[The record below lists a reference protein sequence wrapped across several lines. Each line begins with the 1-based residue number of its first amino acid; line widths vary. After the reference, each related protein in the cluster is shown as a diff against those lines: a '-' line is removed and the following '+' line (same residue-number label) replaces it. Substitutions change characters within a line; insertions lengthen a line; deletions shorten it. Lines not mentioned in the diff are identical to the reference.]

1 MRFIDLFAGLGG
13 FHLALGRLGHECVF
27 ASELDDAL
35 RQVYLRN
42 FGVLPYGDIRTVEM
56 RSIPDHD
63 ILCAGFP
70 CQPFSKAGY
79 QNGLWDP
86 VDGTLFRDI
95 VNIVRE
101 RQPEYLILENV
112 PHLERHNDG
121 KTWATIRATIED
133 AGYDLDV
140 RRYSPH
146 QFGIPQIRDRLY
158 VVGKLGG
165 LGGFTWPEPDNP
177 KPTLSIRDVLDA
189 NPADAHPIPDQ
200 VKRCMLVWQ
209 EFLDQFPRDSK
220 LPSFPIWSMEFGATY
235 PYEDKTP
242 HSSRVR
248 DLRQMAGSHG
258 QPLIGWTRQQ
268 AYEGLPSH
276 ARTADAAFPNWKVQF
291 IRQNRDLYTEHK
303 AWIDGWLPKIVNFP
317 SSFQKFEWNCQ
328 GEERVI
334 RKFVLQVR
342 ASGLRV
348 KRPTTAPSLVAMTST
363 QVPIVGWEDRYM
375 TPEECKRLQ
384 SMDELRHLPDAR
396 NKAYEA
402 LGNAI
407 NVDVV
412 ERITRAL
419 TAKPSATTVAD
430 LSPTSLVPALFE
442 YPTALPS

>member
-1 MRFIDLFAGLGG
+1 MLNRWNFLKTG
-13 FHLALGRLGHECVF
+13 FYEGI
-27 ASELDDAL
+27 
-35 RQVYLRN
+35 N
-42 FGVLPYGDIRTVEM
+42 FGILPYGDIRTVEM
-56 RSIPDHD
+56 RSIPDHS
-63 ILCAGFP
+63 ILSAGFP

-86 VDGTLFRDI
+86 IDGTLFRDI

-121 KTWATIRATIED
+121 VTWSTIRATIED
-133 AGYDLDV
+133 AGYDLGV

-158 VVGKLGG
+158 IVGKLGG
-165 LGGFTWPEPDNP
+165 LDDFTWPEPENP
-177 KPTLSIRDVLDA
+177 KPALSVRDVLDTK
-189 NPADAHPIPDQ
+189 PIDAHSIPDQ
-200 VKRCMLVWQ
+200 VKRCVLVWQ
-209 EFLDQFPRDSK
+209 EFLDRFPQDSK

-242 HSSRVR
+242 HSSKVR
-248 DLRQMAGSHG
+248 ELRQAAGSHG

-268 AYEGLPSH
+268 VYEGLPSY
-276 ARTADAAFPNWKVQF
+276 ARTADVTFPTWKVQF
-291 IRQNRDLYTEHK
+291 IRQNRDLYAEHK
-303 AWIDGWLPKIVNFP
+303 AWIDGWLPKIEDFP
-317 SSFQKFEWNCQ
+317 PSFQKFEWNCQ
-328 GEERVI
+328 GEKRVI
-334 RKFVLQVR
+334 REYVLQVR

-384 SMDELRHLPDAR
+384 SMQELMHLPEAR
-396 NKAYEA
+396 TKAYEA
-402 LGNAI
+402 LGNAV

-412 ERITRAL
+412 ERIARAL
-419 TAKPSATTVAD
+419 ITAEPPVSTASA
-430 LSPTSLVPALFE
+430 LSPEPLVAAL
-442 YPTALPS
+442 

>member
-13 FHLALGRLGHECVF
+13 FHLALRRLGHQCVF
-27 ASELDDAL
+27 ASEVDDTL

-42 FGVLPYGDIRTVEM
+42 FGMLPYGDIRTVEM
-56 RSIPDHD
+56 RSIPDHS
-63 ILCAGFP
+63 ILSAGFP

-79 QNGLWDP
+79 QDGLWDP
-86 VDGTLFRDI
+86 IDGTLFRDI

-101 RQPEYLILENV
+101 RRPEYLILENV

-121 KTWATIRATIED
+121 KTWSTIRTTIED

-158 VVGKLGG
+158 VVGKLGD
-165 LGGFTWPEPDNP
+165 LGGFTWPEPDSP
-177 KPTLSIRDVLDA
+177 KPALSVRDVLDA
-189 NPADAHPIPDQ
+189 NPTDGHPIPDQ
-200 VKRCMLVWQ
+200 VKRCVLVWQ
-209 EFLDQFPRDSK
+209 EFLDQFPQDSK

-248 DLRQMAGSHG
+248 DLRQTAGSHG

-268 AYEGLPSH
+268 VYEGLPSY
-276 ARTADAAFPNWKVQF
+276 ARTTDVIFPNWKVQF
-291 IRQNRDLYTEHK
+291 IRQNRDLYAEHK
-303 AWIDGWLPKIVNFP
+303 AWIDGWLPKIVDFP
-317 SSFQKFEWNCQ
+317 PSFQKFEWNCQ
-328 GEERVI
+328 GEKRII
-334 RKFVLQVR
+334 REYVLQVR

-375 TPEECKRLQ
+375 YR
-384 SMDELRHLPDAR
+384 
-396 NKAYEA
+396 
-402 LGNAI
+402 
-407 NVDVV
+407 
-412 ERITRAL
+412 
-419 TAKPSATTVAD
+419 
-430 LSPTSLVPALFE
+430 
-442 YPTALPS
+442 